1 MLDRELL
8 KKIRRIE
15 ILTRRHV
22 DETFAGQYRSV
33 FKGRGMEFDEV
44 REYTIGDDIRAIDWN
59 VTARMGR
66 PFVKQFTEERELTV
80 ILLVDLSASGV
91 FGSKGVSKRQV
102 AAELGAILA
111 FSAIRTGDKVG
122 LVLFTDKIELYVP
135 PAKGNRHG
143 LRVIREILSFKPRG
157 KGTDISDA
165 LDYLCRV
172 QKKSAVVFCI
182 SDFFDEDFSRS
193 MLLTARRHDLVAVNV
208 VDDRELE
215 MPDVGLVELE
225 DAETG
230 KTFWIDTSSRDFR
243 KAYSEKAN
251 QRLENLKDDFNKA
264 GVDKV
269 TIKAGG
275 DLTAPLIRFFQERAA
290 RIR

>member
-1 MLDRELL
+1 MELL

-15 ILTRRHV
+15 ILTRRQV
-22 DETFAGQYRSV
+22 DETFAGHYRSV

-44 REYTIGDDIRAIDWN
+44 REYTPGDEIRTIDWN

-66 PFVKQFTEERELTV
+66 PFVKQYTEERELTV

-91 FGSKGVSKRQV
+91 FGSKGATKRQT

-122 LVLFTDKIELYVP
+122 LILFTDKIELYVP
-135 PAKGNRHG
+135 PGKGNRHG
-143 LRVIREILSFKPRG
+143 LRVIREILSFKPG
-157 KGTDISDA
+157 SKGTDISDA

-172 QKKSAVVFCI
+172 QKRSAVVFCV
-182 SDFFDEDFSRS
+182 SDFFDKDFDRS

-208 VDDRELE
+208 IDERELL
-215 MPDVGLVELE
+215 MPDVGLLELE

-230 KTFWIDTSSRDFR
+230 ATIWVDTSSRQFR
-243 KAYSEKAN
+243 QAYNEKAKRR
-251 QRLENLKDDFNKA
+251 QHALKDEFIKA
-264 GVDKV
+264 GVDRVSIRVGRDITK
-269 TIKAGG
+269 
-275 DLTAPLIRFFQERAA
+275 PLVRFFQERASK
-290 RIR
+290 IR